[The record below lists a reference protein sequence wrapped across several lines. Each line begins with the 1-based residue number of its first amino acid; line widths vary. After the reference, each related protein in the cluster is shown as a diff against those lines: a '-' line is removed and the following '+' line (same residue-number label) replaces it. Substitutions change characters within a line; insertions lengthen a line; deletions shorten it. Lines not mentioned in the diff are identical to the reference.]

1 MSLTVL
7 AWLAVAAYALHVV
20 EEHMLGWFD
29 WARKTM
35 NISMTWEQYM
45 ITEVG
50 ILILG
55 VTAAMLATSP
65 IGPTLVVAFATL
77 LLINVIFFHILPML
91 AKGGRFSPGVITGI
105 LLFLPLGW
113 QVFKTQT
120 LSQNDLFWAVIIGVL
135 VMGWLWL
142 LTYLKGQRYFTGA
155 PAPARAARRKR

>member
-20 EEHMLGWFD
+20 EEHMLGWYD

-55 VTAAMLATSP
+55 ITAAMLAGSP

-77 LLINVIFFHILPML
+77 LLINVVFFHILPML
-91 AKGGRFSPGVITGI
+91 AKGFKFSPGVITGV

-120 LSQNDLFWAVIIGVL
+120 LPQNDLFWAVIIGAL

-155 PAPARAARRKR
+155 PAPARRKR